1 MATVRHHWKVEAVL
15 LLTAVCFSCWA
26 APQYYKWKD
35 ADGAV
40 HYSDAPPAN
49 GKADRVSVHGV
60 HQPAAPASGR
70 SQPASAASVGA
81 LDKAEANY
89 RKQSCL
95 AAKNDLD
102 TLRSGRL
109 VVQGDD
115 PSSATRMSEA
125 DREVAMKAAQSR
137 VEQYCDDK

>member
-1 MATVRHHWKVEAVL
+1 MGTLRHHWKIQAGL
-15 LLTAVCFSCWA
+15 LLMVLCFSSWA

-49 GKADRVSVHGV
+49 GKARRVSVHGV
-60 HQPAAPASGR
+60 HEPAAQASPQ
-70 SQPASAASVGA
+70 SQPASAASLGA
-81 LDKAEANY
+81 LDKAEADY

-109 VVQGDD
+109 VVQGED